1 MSKENTNG
9 QQTDDQNNGQ
19 VDTNGNGGVDGAN
32 TDTTTG
38 GTGTDDNGTGTDD
51 NADNSG
57 ASGSGEK
64 TFTQKEVS
72 AMMAREK
79 KQGRNAAFNELGLN
93 PKDKK
98 TMAIIKAVIDS
109 QKADDD
115 NASGSENDE
124 LVKRAEVAEAK
135 AEAMLSG
142 VKKEFVEDAVT
153 LIMAKKTEGSDLKT
167 LFSELKT
174 KYPVWFDSEDDESD
188 KNNNNVGSK
197 GTGASLGSRSDQG
210 GSNPKGLGARLA
222 AQKKGHS
229 KQSSYWGNKK

>member
-9 QQTDDQNNGQ
+9 QQTEDQNNGQ
-19 VDTNGNGGVDGAN
+19 VDTNGNSGVDGAN

-38 GTGTDDNGTGTDD
+38 GTGTDDNT
-51 NADNSG
+51 DNSG

>member
-9 QQTDDQNNGQ
+9 QQTEDQNNGQ

-38 GTGTDDNGTGTDD
+38 GTGTEDNGTGTED
-51 NADNSG
+51 NTDNSG

-115 NASGSENDE
+115 NASGSDNDE
-124 LVKRAEVAEAK
+124 LVKRAEIAEAK

-167 LFSELKT
+167 
-174 KYPVWFDSEDDESD
+174 
-188 KNNNNVGSK
+188 
-197 GTGASLGSRSDQG
+197 
-210 GSNPKGLGARLA
+210 
-222 AQKKGHS
+222 
-229 KQSSYWGNKK
+229 